1 MVIEIKKVTLELGAL
16 RKISNSIGKIVS
28 ADIPNEKVRYRL
40 SMLAK
45 LLTNELTDLE
55 QARQRLVKEL
65 GEKDAEGNLRVTD
78 EREVEFNKRFD
89 ELQSESVGVSYVP
102 VDLSRINLGL
112 NALDM
117 LSLEPFLDERYIEK
131 LMTDEV
137 TEDTPK

>member
-102 VDLSRINLGL
+102 VDLSGINLGL

>member
-1 MVIEIKKVTLELGAL
+1 MVVEIKKVTLELGAL

-40 SMLAK
+40 SKLAK
-45 LLTNELTDLE
+45 ILTNELTDLE

-65 GEKDAEGNLRVTD
+65 GEKDAEGTLRVTD
-78 EREVEFNKRFD
+78 EREAEFNKRFD

-102 VDLSRINLGL
+102 VDLSELSLGL

-117 LSLEPFLDERYIEK
+117 LNLEPFLDEKYIEK

-137 TEDTPK
+137 MGDIPR

>member
-40 SMLAK
+40 SKLAK

-55 QARQRLVKEL
+55 QIRQRLVKEL
-65 GEKDAEGNLRVTD
+65 GEKDAEGSLRVTE
-78 EREVEFNKRFD
+78 ERETEFNKRFD
-89 ELQSESVGVSYVP
+89 EIQSESVEVSYVP
-102 VDLSRINLGL
+102 VDLSGVNLGL

-117 LSLEPFLDERYIEK
+117 LNLEPFLDEKYIEK

-137 TEDTPK
+137 TEDIPK